1 MSGIAHCPD
10 EPDEPRWISALYLRM
25 VCPPFLTMVYL
36 FFNSV
41 DARER
46 YLTAAIYIS
55 SRAFPSSILS
65 SQPTLV
71 VTPSTEPILLP
82 GVDSLNH
89 KRAQPVSWLLSSP
102 NGDASISLIS
112 HMATGPGEEIFN
124 NYGPKPNSE
133 LILAYGFT
141 LSNNPDDTIILK
153 IGGGSRQGQKWE
165 IGRNANGMD
174 DLWKELLSLV
184 AEPATEDAEDENSS
198 LCYEDFLEASAMLS
212 DMTQT
217 LLDRLPGINDDEAK
231 ANMRE
236 DVYLM
241 RQHYLEGLCDYPS
254 TE

>member
-1 MSGIAHCPD
+1 
-10 EPDEPRWISALYLRM
+10 
-25 VCPPFLTMVYL
+25 
-36 FFNSV
+36 
-41 DARER
+41 
-46 YLTAAIYIS
+46 
-55 SRAFPSSILS
+55 
-65 SQPTLV
+65 V

-89 KRAQPVSWLLSSP
+89 KRAQPVSWLFSSP
-102 NGDASISLIS
+102 SGDASDTSEATISLIS
-112 HMATGPGEEIFN
+112 HTAIGPGEEIFN

-141 LSNNPDDTIILK
+141 LANNPDDTIILK

-184 AEPATEDAEDENSS
+184 AKPIAEDVEDEESG

-217 LLDRLPGINDDEAK
+217 LLDRLPEIDNDDAK

-241 RQHYLEGLCDYPS
+241 RQHYLEGLCDYPF
-254 TE
+254 